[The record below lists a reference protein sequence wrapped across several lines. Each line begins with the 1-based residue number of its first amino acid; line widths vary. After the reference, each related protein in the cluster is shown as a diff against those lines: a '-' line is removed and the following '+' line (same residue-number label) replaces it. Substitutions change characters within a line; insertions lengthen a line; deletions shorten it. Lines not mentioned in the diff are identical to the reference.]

1 MFTTKKSDLSAL
13 NYLINAKFIRMIRA
27 VTLIDAEE
35 LANIYNP
42 FIRSSS
48 ATFEETEITVD
59 EMRNRIQ
66 SIHFEKNYPYLIFE
80 QEGKI
85 LGYAYG
91 SSFRER
97 ISYRFTAEST
107 VYVDPDFAGRGI
119 GKQLYTQLLKELRA
133 SGFHSVIGVIT
144 LPNEPSV
151 KLHEQFGFKKA
162 GHFTESGF
170 KFNQWMDVGFWE
182 LLLK

>member
-1 MFTTKKSDLSAL
+1 
-13 NYLINAKFIRMIRA
+13 MIRA
-27 VTLIDAEE
+27 VTLLDAEA
-35 LANIYNP
+35 LTAIYNP
-42 FIRSSS
+42 FIRTSS

-59 EMRNRIQ
+59 EMRKRIQ
-66 SIHFEKNYPYLIFE
+66 SIHFEKKYPFLVFE
-80 QEGKI
+80 EDGEI

-107 VYVDPDFAGRGI
+107 VYVEPSSFGKGI
-119 GKQLYTQLLKELRA
+119 GKQLYTLLLEQLSEG
-133 SGFHSVIGVIT
+133 GFHSVIGVIT
-144 LPNEPSV
+144 LPNDPSV

-162 GHFTESGF
+162 GLFTESGF

-182 LLLK
+182 LLL